1 MQKRRW
7 TALAVAGALA
17 AVLVAPAGAQSV
29 DVKPTQKV
37 KRDKYVLTAEEI
49 AERPDITNAYDAVK
63 LLRSQF
69 LKATRAK
76 GGITGNYAGGG
87 YRPDV
92 IGKPVSMSGG
102 GSSGS
107 TGSGTGMGGSS
118 GEPKPEGGLSPGGSG
133 GDKSSEYGSA
143 SGGNNAIIA
152 VLYIDDVKQTEVE
165 EMKNVPA
172 ATVVEIRYM
181 TGNQAAG
188 RYGAGHEGGA
198 ILLKTNR
205 LGKKN

>member
-7 TALAVAGALA
+7 TALAVAGALVMGLA
-17 AVLVAPAGAQSV
+17 APAGAQSV
-29 DVKPTQKV
+29 DVKPTAKV

-63 LLRSQF
+63 LLRAQF

-76 GGITGNYAGGG
+76 GGITGDFASGG

-92 IGKPVSMSGG
+92 IGQPVGTRGGSSGGSSGG
-102 GSSGS
+102 GSGAVPPPVP
-107 TGSGTGMGGSS
+107 TGSSAGG
-118 GEPKPEGGLSPGGSG
+118 EKT
-133 GDKSSEYGSA
+133 SEYGSA
-143 SGGNNAIIA
+143 SGGGSSTTA

-165 EMKNVPA
+165 ELRNVQA
-172 ATVVEIRYM
+172 AAVVEIRYL

>member
-92 IGKPVSMSGG
+92 VGKPVGMGG
-102 GSSGS
+102 SGSSGS
-107 TGSGTGMGGSS
+107 TGTGTGGSS
-118 GEPKPEGGLSPGGSG
+118 GEPKPEGGLSPGGSS

-143 SGGNNAIIA
+143 SGGNSIVA

-165 EMKNVPA
+165 EMKNVQA
-172 ATVVEIRYM
+172 AAVVEIRYL
-181 TGNQAAG
+181 TGNQASG

>member
-7 TALAVAGALA
+7 TAFAVAGALVMGLA
-17 AVLVAPAGAQSV
+17 APAGAQSV

-63 LLRSQF
+63 LLRAQF

-76 GGITGNYAGGG
+76 GGITGSYASGG

-92 IGKPVSMSGG
+92 IGKPVGMGG
-102 GSSGS
+102 GSSG
-107 TGSGTGMGGSS
+107 GSS
-118 GEPKPEGGLSPGGSG
+118 GSGGSG
-133 GDKSSEYGSA
+133 GEPPPVPTGSGAGGEKTSEYGSA
-143 SGGNNAIIA
+143 SGGGSSTTA

-165 EMKNVPA
+165 EMKNISSA
-172 ATVVEIRYM
+172 AVVEIRYM

-205 LGKKN
+205 LGTKN

>member
-1 MQKRRW
+1 MQMRRW
-7 TALAVAGALA
+7 TALAMAGVLA
-17 AVLVAPAGAQSV
+17 AALVAPAGAQSV

-49 AERPDITNAYDAVK
+49 AERPDISNAYDAVK

-76 GGITGNYAGGG
+76 GGITGSYAGGG

-92 IGKPVSMSGG
+92 IGKAVGTRGG

-107 TGSGTGMGGSS
+107 GTGGSA
-118 GEPKPEGGLSPGGSG
+118 GEPRPDAGLPSGSG
-133 GDKSSEYGSA
+133 GDKTSEYGSA
-143 SGGNNAIIA
+143 SGGGSSTTA
-152 VLYIDDVKQTEVE
+152 VLYIDDVKQTEIE
-165 EMKNVPA
+165 EMRNVPA
-172 ATVVEIRYM
+172 AAVLEIRYM

-205 LGKKN
+205 LGKRN

>member
-17 AVLVAPAGAQSV
+17 AALAAPAGAQSV
-29 DVKPTQKV
+29 DVKPTEKV

-49 AERPDITNAYDAVK
+49 AERSDITNAYDAVK

-76 GGITGNYAGGG
+76 GGLTGNFDGGG

-92 IGKPVSMSGG
+92 ISRPPGSPAPASTGG
-102 GSSGS
+102 GNP
-107 TGSGTGMGGSS
+107 
-118 GEPKPEGGLSPGGSG
+118 GEPKPEGGLGPSSSS

-143 SGGNNAIIA
+143 SGGNKSVTA
-152 VLYIDDVKQTEVE
+152 VLYIDEVKQADIE
-165 EMKNVPA
+165 EMKNVRA
-172 ATVVEIRYM
+172 AAVLEIRYL

-205 LGKKN
+205 AGTKN

>member
-76 GGITGNYAGGG
+76 GGITGNFEGGG

-92 IGKPVSMSGG
+92 IGRPPASPAPA
-102 GSSGS
+102 S
-107 TGSGTGMGGSS
+107 TGGNP
-118 GEPKPEGGLSPGGSG
+118 GEPKPEGGLGPGGSS

-143 SGGNNAIIA
+143 SGGNKSVTA
-152 VLYIDDVKQTEVE
+152 VLYIDDVKQADIE
-165 EMKNVPA
+165 EMKNVRA
-172 ATVVEIRYM
+172 AAVVEIRYM

-198 ILLKTNR
+198 ILLKTTR
-205 LGKKN
+205 LGTNN

>member
-7 TALAVAGALA
+7 TALTVAGALA

-29 DVKPTQKV
+29 DVKPTEKV

-92 IGKPVSMSGG
+92 VGKPVGMGG
-102 GSSGS
+102 SGSSGS
-107 TGSGTGMGGSS
+107 TGTGTGGSS
-118 GEPKPEGGLSPGGSG
+118 GEPKPEGGLSPGGSS

-143 SGGNNAIIA
+143 SGGNSIVA

-165 EMKNVPA
+165 EMRNVQA
-172 ATVVEIRYM
+172 AAVVEIRYL
-181 TGNQAAG
+181 TGNQASG

>member
-17 AVLVAPAGAQSV
+17 VALAAPAGAQSV
-29 DVKPTQKV
+29 DVKPTERV

-76 GGITGNYAGGG
+76 GGITGNFAGGG
-87 YRPDV
+87 YRPDAV
-92 IGKPVSMSGG
+92 GKPVSTSGG
-102 GSSGS
+102 SGS
-107 TGSGTGMGGSS
+107 TGSGTGGSS
-118 GEPKPEGGLSPGGSG
+118 GEPKPEGGLAPGGSS
-133 GDKSSEYGSA
+133 GDRSSEYGSA
-143 SGGNNAIIA
+143 SGGNSSIVA
-152 VLYIDDVKQTEVE
+152 VLYIDEVKQTEVE
-165 EMKNVPA
+165 EMKNVAA

-198 ILLKTNR
+198 ILVKTNR

>member
-17 AVLVAPAGAQSV
+17 VALAAPAGAQSV

-87 YRPDV
+87 YRPDAV
-92 IGKPVSMSGG
+92 GKPVSMGGG

-107 TGSGTGMGGSS
+107 TGTGTGGSS
-118 GEPKPEGGLSPGGSG
+118 GEPKPEGGLSPSGSG

-143 SGGNNAIIA
+143 SGGNNSIIA
-152 VLYIDDVKQTEVE
+152 VLYIDDVKQTEIE

-172 ATVVEIRYM
+172 PAVVEIRYL

>member
-1 MQKRRW
+1 MQMRRW

-63 LLRSQF
+63 LLRAQF

-76 GGITGNYAGGG
+76 GGITGGFASGG

-92 IGKPVSMSGG
+92 IGKPVGAGAGSSG
-102 GSSGS
+102 GSSGGS
-107 TGSGTGMGGSS
+107 GGEPPAVPTGS
-118 GEPKPEGGLSPGGSG
+118 SG
-133 GDKSSEYGSA
+133 GDKTSEYGSA
-143 SGGNNAIIA
+143 SGGGSSTTA

-165 EMKNVPA
+165 EMRNIPVA
-172 ATVVEIRYM
+172 AVVEIRYL

-205 LGKKN
+205 LGTKN

>member
-63 LLRSQF
+63 LLRSPF

-76 GGITGNYAGGG
+76 GGITGSYTSDG

-92 IGKPVSMSGG
+92 IGKPVGTRGG
-102 GSSGS
+102 GS
-107 TGSGTGMGGSS
+107 TGSGTGGSGGEPPAVPTGSS
-118 GEPKPEGGLSPGGSG
+118 GS
-133 GDKSSEYGSA
+133 GDKTSEYGSA
-143 SGGNNAIIA
+143 SGGGSSTTA

-165 EMKNVPA
+165 ELRNVPA
-172 ATVVEIRYM
+172 AAVVEIRYL

-198 ILLKTNR
+198 ILLKSNR
-205 LGKKN
+205 LGKQN

>member
-17 AVLVAPAGAQSV
+17 AVLVAPVGAQSV

-76 GGITGNYAGGG
+76 GAITGNFDGGG

-92 IGKPVSMSGG
+92 IGRPPGAPAPATTGG
-102 GSSGS
+102 NP
-107 TGSGTGMGGSS
+107 
-118 GEPKPEGGLSPGGSG
+118 GEPKPEGGLSPGGSS
-133 GDKSSEYGSA
+133 GDRSSEYGSA
-143 SGGNNAIIA
+143 SGGNKSITA
-152 VLYIDDVKQTEVE
+152 VLYIDDVKQADIE
-165 EMKNVPA
+165 EMKNVRA
-172 ATVVEIRYM
+172 AAVVEIRYM

-205 LGKKN
+205 LGTKN

>member
-7 TALAVAGALA
+7 TALAVASALA
-17 AVLVAPAGAQSV
+17 ALLVAPAGAQSV

-87 YRPDV
+87 YRPDAV
-92 IGKPVSMSGG
+92 GKPVSMSGG
-102 GSSGS
+102 SS
-107 TGSGTGMGGSS
+107 TGSSTGGST
-118 GEPKPEGGLSPGGSG
+118 GEPKPEGGLSPGGSS

-143 SGGNNAIIA
+143 SGGNNSVIA
-152 VLYIDDVKQTEVE
+152 VLYIDDVKQTEIE

-172 ATVVEIRYM
+172 PSVVEIRYL

>member
-7 TALAVAGALA
+7 TAFAVAGALA

-76 GGITGNYAGGG
+76 GGITGNFAGGG

-92 IGKPVSMSGG
+92 IGKPGGVGMGAPASAPTG
-102 GSSGS
+102 GSP
-107 TGSGTGMGGSS
+107 
-118 GEPKPEGGLSPGGSG
+118 GEPKPEGGLGPSGSS

-143 SGGNNAIIA
+143 SGGNNSIIA

-172 ATVVEIRYM
+172 AAVVEIRYM

>member
-17 AVLVAPAGAQSV
+17 AVLVAPVGAQSV

-76 GGITGNYAGGG
+76 GGITGNFAGGG

-92 IGKPVSMSGG
+92 IGKPGV
-102 GSSGS
+102 
-107 TGSGTGMGGSS
+107 GMGAPAPAPAGGNP
-118 GEPKPEGGLSPGGSG
+118 GEPKPEGGLAPGGSS
-133 GDKSSEYGSA
+133 GDKSSEYGSS
-143 SGGNNAIIA
+143 SGGNNSITA
-152 VLYIDDVKQTEVE
+152 VLYVDDVKQADIE
-165 EMKNVPA
+165 EMKNVRA
-172 ATVVEIRYM
+172 AAVLEIRYL

-205 LGKKN
+205 SGTKN

>member
-1 MQKRRW
+1 MQTRRW

-17 AVLVAPAGAQSV
+17 AVLVAPVGAQSV

-76 GGITGNYAGGG
+76 GGITGNFAGGG
-87 YRPDV
+87 YRPDAV
-92 IGKPVSMSGG
+92 GKPVSMGGG
-102 GSSGS
+102 GS
-107 TGSGTGMGGSS
+107 TGTGTGGSS

-143 SGGNNAIIA
+143 SGGNCSIVA
-152 VLYIDDVKQTEVE
+152 VLYIDDVKQAEIE

-172 ATVVEIRYM
+172 PAVVEIRYM

>member
-1 MQKRRW
+1 
-7 TALAVAGALA
+7 
-17 AVLVAPAGAQSV
+17 V

-76 GGITGNYAGGG
+76 GGITGSFAGGG

-92 IGKPVSMSGG
+92 IGKPGG
-102 GSSGS
+102 VGMGATGS
-107 TGSGTGMGGSS
+107 TGTGTGGSS
-118 GEPKPEGGLSPGGSG
+118 GEPKPEGGLGPGGSS

-143 SGGNNAIIA
+143 SGGNNSLSA
-152 VLYIDDVKQTEVE
+152 VLYIDDVKQTEIE
-165 EMKNVPA
+165 EMKNVA
-172 ATVVEIRYM
+172 AAAVVEIRYL

-205 LGKKN
+205 LGKKS

>member
-1 MQKRRW
+1 MIRW

-17 AVLVAPAGAQSV
+17 VVAIAPAAAQSV
-29 DVKPTQKV
+29 DVKPTTKV

-69 LKATRAK
+69 LKTTRAK
-76 GGITGNYAGGG
+76 GGLASRGEGGG

-92 IGKPVSMSGG
+92 VGKPVGMGG
-102 GSSGS
+102 GSSG
-107 TGSGTGMGGSS
+107 GSGTGGSS
-118 GEPKPEGGLSPGGSG
+118 GEPDKPAGSVGRESAGGT
-133 GDKSSEYGSA
+133 SEYGDA
-143 SGGNNAIIA
+143 SGGASGTSA
-152 VLYIDDVKQTEVE
+152 VLYIDEVKQPTVE
-165 EMKNVPA
+165 EMKNIRA
-172 ATVVEIRYM
+172 ADVSEIRYL

-188 RYGAGHEGGA
+188 RYGAGHEAGA

-205 LGKKN
+205 MGKG

>member
-17 AVLVAPAGAQSV
+17 AVLVAPAGAQNV

-69 LKATRAK
+69 LKATRAM
-76 GGITGNYAGGG
+76 GGITGNFAGGG

-92 IGKPVSMSGG
+92 VGKPVTMGG
-102 GSSGS
+102 SGS
-107 TGSGTGMGGSS
+107 TGTGTGGSP
-118 GEPKPEGGLSPGGSG
+118 GEPKPEGGLAPGGSS

-143 SGGNNAIIA
+143 SGGNNATVA
-152 VLYIDDVKQTEVE
+152 VLYIDDVKQTEIE

-172 ATVVEIRYM
+172 PAVVEIRYM

>member
-17 AVLVAPAGAQSV
+17 VVLAAPAGAQSV
-29 DVKPTQKV
+29 DVKPTEKV

-92 IGKPVSMSGG
+92 VGKPVGLG
-102 GSSGS
+102 GSSSSGGTGGS
-107 TGSGTGMGGSS
+107 T

-133 GDKSSEYGSA
+133 GDKASEYGSA
-143 SGGNNAIIA
+143 SGGSNSIVA
-152 VLYIDDVKQTEVE
+152 VLYIDDVKQTEIE

-172 ATVVEIRYM
+172 PAVVEIRYM

>member
-17 AVLVAPAGAQSV
+17 VVLAVPAGAQSV

-49 AERPDITNAYDAVK
+49 AERPDITNAYEAVK

-76 GGITGNYAGGG
+76 GGITGNYAAGG
-87 YRPDV
+87 YRPDAV
-92 IGKPVSMSGG
+92 GKPVSMSGG
-102 GSSGS
+102 SGS
-107 TGSGTGMGGSS
+107 TGSSTGMGGSS
-118 GEPKPEGGLSPGGSG
+118 GEPKPEGGLSPGGSS

-143 SGGNNAIIA
+143 SGGNNSIVA

-165 EMKNVPA
+165 EMKNVA
-172 ATVVEIRYM
+172 VATVVEIRYL

>member
-1 MQKRRW
+1 MRMRRW
-7 TALAVAGALA
+7 TALAMAGGLA
-17 AVLVAPAGAQSV
+17 AVLAIPAGAQSV

-63 LLRSQF
+63 LLRAQF

-76 GGITGNYAGGG
+76 GGITGSYASGG

-92 IGKPVSMSGG
+92 IGKPVGTSSGGSSGG
-102 GSSGS
+102 GSGGEPPAVP
-107 TGSGTGMGGSS
+107 TGSGGS
-118 GEPKPEGGLSPGGSG
+118 
-133 GDKSSEYGSA
+133 DKTSEYGSA
-143 SGGNNAIIA
+143 SGGGSSTTA
-152 VLYIDDVKQTEVE
+152 VLYIDEVKQTEVE
-165 EMKNVPA
+165 EMRNVPVA
-172 ATVVEIRYM
+172 AVVEIRYM

-205 LGKKN
+205 LGTKN